1 MKYTNY
7 GLSLL
12 GDLDRYYKKAAIEVK
27 SKIVSSMFP
36 EKLIFEEKKYR
47 TLKVNE
53 VLSLIT
59 SNINELGIPKMEKA
73 AKNDSL
79 YHMAGPTGLEP
90 ATFGLTGRCA
100 NQAAPRPHFLL
111 ISPLFFLIKFN

>member
-1 MKYTNY
+1 MQEFDWKQRYKDKINSLEFKKQEFKFQDTNFMKYTNY

-12 GDLDRYYKKAAIEVK
+12 GDLDRYYKQAAIEVK

-53 VLSLIT
+53 VLALIT
-59 SNINELGIPKMEKA
+59 
-73 AKNDSL
+73 
-79 YHMAGPTGLEP
+79 
-90 ATFGLTGRCA
+90 
-100 NQAAPRPHFLL
+100 
-111 ISPLFFLIKFN
+111 